1 MKDLTISATQSTPEV
16 RTDSEQGILSM
27 RGDSYPE
34 NTFEL
39 FGPVIQW
46 VEDFLAGSA
55 RPLRLDLRLLYL
67 NTSSVKVLMDILDM
81 LEDAHQSGRDV
92 SVAWFYDVRNE
103 RIAELAEE
111 FKEDCS
117 FPFDIVGEEP

>member
-16 RTDSEQGILSM
+16 RTDSGRGVLSM
-27 RGDSYPE
+27 QGDSYPE

-39 FGPVIQW
+39 FGPVLQW
-46 VEDFLAGSA
+46 VEDFLGGTD
-55 RPLRLDLRLLYL
+55 RPLRLELRLLYL

-81 LEDAHQSGRDV
+81 LEDAHQAGRDV
-92 SVAWFYDVRNE
+92 GVTWFYDPRNE

-111 FKEDCS
+111 FKEDCT
-117 FPFDIVGEEP
+117 FPFDIVAAQ